1 MNPSKH
7 GGKIMY
13 ILIIYDIKSERINKV
28 YKFLKTYLTW
38 IQNSV
43 FEGEIT
49 KTEYKLIKDKL
60 TQLLDQNE
68 DSIIIY
74 NIPQKYLNKKIIGI
88 EKNTIDF
95 II

>member
-1 MNPSKH
+1 
-7 GGKIMY
+7 MY
-13 ILIIYDIKSERINKV
+13 IIIIYDINVKRVNKV
-28 YKFLKTYLTW
+28 HKFLKTHLTW

-49 KTEYKLIKDKL
+49 KSKYQRIRIELQNLIDPS
-60 TQLLDQNE
+60 Q

-74 NIPQKYLNKKIIGI
+74 EIPEKYLNREIMGI
-88 EKNTIDF
+88 EKNPMEL

>member
-1 MNPSKH
+1 
-7 GGKIMY
+7 MY
-13 ILIIYDIKSERINKV
+13 IIIIYDVNTKRVNKV
-28 YKFLKTYLTW
+28 HKFLKTHLNW

-49 KTEYKLIKDKL
+49 KSQYQTITTEIKNIID
-60 TQLLDQNE
+60 TSQ

-74 NIPQKYLNKKIIGI
+74 EIPEKYLNREIIGV
-88 EKNTIDF
+88 EKNPMGL

>member
-1 MNPSKH
+1 
-7 GGKIMY
+7 MY
-13 ILIIYDIKSERINKV
+13 ILIIYDINVHRVHKV

-49 KTEYKLIKDKL
+49 KSQYKTIIQKLKELIDE
-60 TQLLDQNE
+60 DE

-74 NIPQKYLNKKIIGI
+74 NIPEKYINREIIGI
-88 EKNTIDF
+88 EKNPINF
-95 II
+95 IL

>member
-1 MNPSKH
+1 
-7 GGKIMY
+7 MY
-13 ILIIYDIKSERINKV
+13 VIIIYDINTKRVNKV
-28 YKFLKTYLTW
+28 HKFLKTHLNW

-49 KTEYKLIKDKL
+49 KSQYQIITTELKNLIDT
-60 TQLLDQNE
+60 TQ

-74 NIPQKYLNKKIIGI
+74 EIPEKYLNREIIGV
-88 EKNTIDF
+88 EKNPMEL

>member
-1 MNPSKH
+1 
-7 GGKIMY
+7 MY
-13 ILIIYDIKSERINKV
+13 IIIIYDINVKRVNKV
-28 YKFLKTYLTW
+28 HKFLKTHLTW

-49 KTEYKLIKDKL
+49 KSQYQRIRIELQNLIDPS
-60 TQLLDQNE
+60 Q

-74 NIPQKYLNKKIIGI
+74 EIPEKYLNREIMGI
-88 EKNTIDF
+88 EKNPMEL

>member
-1 MNPSKH
+1 
-7 GGKIMY
+7 MY
-13 ILIIYDIKSERINKV
+13 VLIIYDIKAERIQKV

-49 KTEYKLIKDKL
+49 VAQYKTITENLKQLIEED
-60 TQLLDQNE
+60 E

-74 NIPQKYLNKKIIGI
+74 KIPEKYLNKEIIGV
-88 EKNTIDF
+88 EKNPIEF
-95 II
+95 IL

>member
-1 MNPSKH
+1 
-7 GGKIMY
+7 MY
-13 ILIIYDIKSERINKV
+13 IIIIYDINVKRVNKV
-28 YKFLKTYLTW
+28 HKFLKTHLTW

-49 KTEYKLIKDKL
+49 KSQYQRIRIELQNLIYPS
-60 TQLLDQNE
+60 Q

-74 NIPQKYLNKKIIGI
+74 EIPEKYLNREIMGI
-88 EKNTIDF
+88 EKNPMEL